1 MKEAA
6 PTSSY
11 GIQGTISHCVGGPI
25 PPQDFDPRSSKLPQN
40 KIARSAPVLSG
51 LVLHGDRGRQRPCA
65 SAHGDSAPV
74 QREQGGEHTE
84 KQHQSRTSCKV
95 WFSRQGVLGWR
106 RNLGQGVLC
115 VHGRCQ

>member
-1 MKEAA
+1 MRLHRQAHTVYKAQYHIVWVA
-6 PTSSY
+6 RFRRKILTPGVASY
-11 GIQGTISHCVGGPI
+11 LRI
-25 PPQDFDPRSSKLPQN
+25 KLHEVRQYYPDWYFTA
-40 KIARSAPVLSG
+40 IG
-51 LVLHGDRGRQRPCA
+51 GRQRPCA